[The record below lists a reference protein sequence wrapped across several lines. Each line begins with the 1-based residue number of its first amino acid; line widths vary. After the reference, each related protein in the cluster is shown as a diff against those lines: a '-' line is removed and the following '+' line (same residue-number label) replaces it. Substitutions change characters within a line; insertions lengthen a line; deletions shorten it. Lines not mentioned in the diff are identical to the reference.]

1 MAALVIPTLNC
12 QRHGAFRVRHQ
23 AVPGF
28 ILIIVVTIVVEVKA
42 EDRAAVPVPAVPV
55 VPAQVDPAV
64 EVQAQVDPA
73 VDPAVLPMEATMM
86 VVIVAVGV
94 ETQMTTKT
102 TITTEAMIPT
112 REVDKVMAMTMRLS
126 SLTKTCTAAIRNM
139 IQSTTSILKW

>member
-1 MAALVIPTLNC
+1 
-12 QRHGAFRVRHQ
+12 
-23 AVPGF
+23 
-28 ILIIVVTIVVEVKA
+28 
-42 EDRAAVPVPAVPV
+42 
-55 VPAQVDPAV
+55 
-64 EVQAQVDPA
+64 
-73 VDPAVLPMEATMM
+73 MM

-126 SLTKTCTAAIRNM
+126 SLTKTCTVAIRNM